1 MKRVRI
7 AVVAIAVIVLTF
19 VLSGCIGGDKTAQD
33 PQEHEGCYFTLELRE
48 PGLDNEREDWDAY
61 PHSTLDGA
69 IIMSWEIPMYGNT
82 VYESVV
88 KFFEDRADSVTFRK
102 TQHKF
107 QMFHEYI
114 NEDGDVW
121 NLETVYVAADGEYAM
136 TANYQEILGDDGI
149 AGTDDDLKVLT
160 LVYKGWLY

>member
-1 MKRVRI
+1 MRRRLRFI
-7 AVVAIAVIVLTF
+7 ALVLTVIIF
-19 VLSGCIGGDKTAQD
+19 TVVLSGCGDKTAQD
-33 PQEHEGCYFTLELRE
+33 PQAHEGCYFTLELRQ
-48 PGLDNEREDWDAY
+48 PGIDTEKEHWDSY
-61 PHSTLDGA
+61 SHSTLDGE

-88 KFFEDRADSVTFRK
+88 KFFEERDDSITFRK

-114 NEDGDVW
+114 NEDGEVW

-136 TANYQEILGDDGI
+136 TANYQEILGEDGI
-149 AGTDDDLKVLT
+149 AGTDDDLKILT